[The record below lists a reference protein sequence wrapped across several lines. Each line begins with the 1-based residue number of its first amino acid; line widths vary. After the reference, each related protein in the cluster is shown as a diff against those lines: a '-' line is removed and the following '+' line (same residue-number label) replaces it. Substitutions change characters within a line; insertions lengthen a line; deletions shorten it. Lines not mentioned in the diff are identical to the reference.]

1 MLRHGAVFAAIA
13 LSGAAL
19 DLWTKH
25 LAFFH
30 NPWGLDIPVI
40 EGFFSF
46 GKTRNPGVVFGLGPG
61 MQTFWKIVSV
71 AAVPALIA
79 LFLSGRRP
87 RWILTVTLG
96 MILAG
101 TLGNM
106 ADRLGPEGS
115 VRDFLKFY
123 VVLDGVPR
131 PWPLFNLADAYI
143 CVGVFLL
150 TLEMVL
156 FDEKK
161 KPAVSAVPASPT
173 PPGAT
178 TAAP

>member
-25 LAFFH
+25 LAFAH
-30 NPWGLDIPVI
+30 NPWGLDIPVVD
-40 EGFFSF
+40 GFFSF

-61 MQTFWKIVSV
+61 MRVFWKVVAV
-71 AAVPALIA
+71 AAVPLLVG
-79 LFLSGRRP
+79 LFLFTRRP

-106 ADRLGPEGS
+106 VDRLGPEGS

-123 VVLDGVPR
+123 VVVDGVPR
-131 PWPLFNLADAYI
+131 VWPLFNLADAYI

-150 TLEMVL
+150 TLEMVF
-156 FDEKK
+156 FDERRAAAAPSP
-161 KPAVSAVPASPT
+161 PAPSAP
-173 PPGAT
+173 

>member
-19 DLWTKH
+19 DLWTKQ
-25 LAFFH
+25 LAFAH
-30 NPWGLDIPVI
+30 NPWGVDIPVV

-46 GKTRNPGVVFGLGPG
+46 GKARNPGVVFGLGRG
-61 MQTFWKIVSV
+61 LQAFWKVVAV
-71 AAVPALIA
+71 AAAPALVAI
-79 LFLSGRRP
+79 FLSNRRP

-106 ADRLGPEGS
+106 VDRIGPEGS

-123 VVLDGVPR
+123 VVVDGVPR
-131 PWPLFNLADAYI
+131 AWPLFNLADAYI

-150 TLEMVL
+150 TLEMIF
-156 FDEKK
+156 FDER
-161 KPAVSAVPASPT
+161 KPAPAPSA
-173 PPGAT
+173 PGAT
-178 TAAP
+178 AVSP